1 MSNMFE
7 DQASSLRNQNAD
19 LIMQPG
25 AHIQPRDSDF
35 LKRSPLIEEEPEKP
49 AAREPGQMSGSALA
63 SMIIGKQNLRL
74 PAQRESWKLFSPST
88 WGFLRNTTW
97 GRKKAAKRRMSQM
110 NALTSKVNALGS
122 AVKQISPR
130 GGLFSNATWDD
141 VGGGGTPYT
150 AATSRPDPQLATNK
164 AYGMAPEDEQAW
176 REFVNPQGEQLMKKP
191 EVRLAEA
198 VMKKPLRN
206 SQGEALMSRKS
217 FTQMVT
223 RADKNPGRGQED
235 DDLEPGE
242 LLGDHPVMDRPGDDE
257 QDNEGDGIPSVWKEM
272 AANPGKWEP
281 KNHLPRQLPSGA
293 KGPGGGPHISETDSI
308 EEEIK
313 DDGNVDNG
321 LGMLGT
327 KYVLEA
333 LNAKNNMEE
342 DFESE
347 SSDDDNW

>member
-1 MSNMFE
+1 MFE
-7 DQASSLRNQNAD
+7 EQASSLRNQNAD

-25 AHIQPRDSDF
+25 ELLQPRDSDF
-35 LKRSPLIEEEPEKP
+35 LKRSALIEEEPERP

-150 AATSRPDPQLATNK
+150 AATSQPDPQLATNK

-176 REFVNPQGEQLMKKP
+176 HKFVNPTLEELAKK
-191 EVRLAEA
+191 ENARLYEA
-198 VMKKPLRN
+198 VLNKPLRN
-206 SQGEALMSRKS
+206 PQGQELMSRKS
-217 FTQMVT
+217 FTAMVT
-223 RADKNPGRGQED
+223 RAGKNPGSGYKDNARQTG
-235 DDLEPGE
+235 DLLDE
-242 LLGDHPVMDRPGDDE
+242 HPVMARPGDDV
-257 QDNEGDGIPSVWKEM
+257 QDGEGDGIPSIWKEM

-281 KNHLPRQLPSGA
+281 KNPRPRQLPSGA

-333 LNAKNNMEE
+333 LKAKNNIVEE
-342 DFESE
+342 VESD
-347 SSDDDNW
+347 SSGDEF